1 MLFARGYTSAQ
12 CKYTYISCIRE
23 YTGKNENRQ
32 CSNISFLPTYISLC
46 MYLHS
51 HLLTSIS
58 LLLFLPFT
66 PFSFPP
72 IPHLPVPSPSST
84 LASPPHPPLPSPD
97 PLLSPPSTMSSLPL
111 LSLVPSPPSVINCAL
126 GLWRFVEAS
135 QHRHDEQFYLY
146 IVLLIVVVLFE
157 VGMGIYHFIAKY
169 IIPDLSK
176 PPKDDTQSPS
186 EDIELT
192 EATNGK
198 NPPQTEKKDKPAPKK
213 RPSRVRE
220 VYQ

>member
-72 IPHLPVPSPSST
+72 IPHLPIPSPSST

-111 LSLVPSPPSVINCAL
+111 LSLFHLLPQSSTVLLVCGA
-126 GLWRFVEAS
+126 LWR
-135 QHRHDEQFYLY
+135 
-146 IVLLIVVVLFE
+146 
-157 VGMGIYHFIAKY
+157 
-169 IIPDLSK
+169 
-176 PPKDDTQSPS
+176 PPNTGTMSS
-186 EDIELT
+186 SISTLCC
-192 EATNGK
+192 
-198 NPPQTEKKDKPAPKK
+198 
-213 RPSRVRE
+213 
-220 VYQ
+220 